1 MHIKLISNSSLLDYI
16 IFKTECQY
24 FSMNNSQCFPYIVII
39 SFSLT
44 MPPLPHT
51 RPTLCVSLRNC
62 CHRGNITTRTKQPN
76 SAKTVR
82 PAQHVQSA
90 PLSHIPRFTPLSLT
104 STPRTQHG
112 TSRFKQCLALF
123 CGLMERLLLWVRI
136 GEYVSIPFIG
146 FCDANNKLTL

>member
-62 CHRGNITTRTKQPN
+62 CHRRHITLYAEPPYP
-76 SAKTVR
+76 AKTVWLTQR
-82 PAQHVQSA
+82 TQTA
-90 PLSHIPRFTPLSLT
+90 PLSRIPRFTPLSLT
-104 STPRTQHG
+104 SQPRTPHASYVETYQ
-112 TSRFKQCLALF
+112 TAEYRSQCTF
-123 CGLMERLLLWVRI
+123 
-136 GEYVSIPFIG
+136 S
-146 FCDANNKLTL
+146 

>member
-76 SAKTVR
+76 SAKTVQLSQC
-82 PAQHVQSA
+82 AQTA
-90 PLSHIPRFTPLSLT
+90 PLSHLSRFTLISLT
-104 STPRTQHG
+104 SQPRTPHASYAG
-112 TSRFKQCLALF
+112 TYQTAEYRSLCIFSLAFSDL
-123 CGLMERLLLWVRI
+123 
-136 GEYVSIPFIG
+136 SP
-146 FCDANNKLTL
+146 A

>member
-51 RPTLCVSLRNC
+51 QPTPRVSLRNC
-62 CHRGNITTRTKQPN
+62 CHRRHITLYAKSPYSTKTAQL
-76 SAKTVR
+76 
-82 PAQHVQSA
+82 AQHSQTA
-90 PLSHIPRFTPLSLT
+90 PLSHISQFTPFSLT
-104 STPRTQHG
+104 SQPRTPRASYVETYQ
-112 TSRFKQCLALF
+112 TAEYRSQCTF
-123 CGLMERLLLWVRI
+123 
-136 GEYVSIPFIG
+136 S
-146 FCDANNKLTL
+146 

>member
-76 SAKTVR
+76 SAKTVQLSQC
-82 PAQHVQSA
+82 AQTA
-90 PLSHIPRFTPLSLT
+90 PLSHLSRFTLISLT
-104 STPRTQHG
+104 SQPRTPHASYAG
-112 TSRFKQCLALF
+112 TYQTAEYRSQCTF
-123 CGLMERLLLWVRI
+123 
-136 GEYVSIPFIG
+136 S
-146 FCDANNKLTL
+146 

>member
-51 RPTLCVSLRNC
+51 RPTPSVSLRNC
-62 CHRGNITTRTKQPN
+62 CHRRHITLYAKPPYP
-76 SAKTVR
+76 AKTVQS
-82 PAQHVQSA
+82 AQYAQTA
-90 PLSHIPRFTPLSLT
+90 PLSHISRFTPLFLT
-104 STPRTQHG
+104 SKPHTPHASYAG
-112 TSRFKQCLALF
+112 TYQTAEYRSQCTF
-123 CGLMERLLLWVRI
+123 
-136 GEYVSIPFIG
+136 S
-146 FCDANNKLTL
+146 